1 MSMNSPITIQ
11 MKNIIRFGLAMLGT
25 GAILGAALPSKA
37 KTPDIFTKHGIP
49 IPGAYFKNQ
58 ESQRPATVAVSESG
72 KGVGEQKQKI
82 SKTGKKHTRHV
93 RPTNSGS

>member
-1 MSMNSPITIQ
+1 MSMNSPIIIQ

-37 KTPDIFTKHGIP
+37 ETPDIFTKHGIP

-58 ESQRPATVAVSESG
+58 ESQRPAMVAVSESG
-72 KGVGEQKQKI
+72 KGVGEQK
-82 SKTGKKHTRHV
+82 
-93 RPTNSGS
+93 